1 MQDNCGTDG
10 SDALPVLGCARVHG
24 SCLLEACQLRHL
36 LHGVDERVQSF
47 HLAIIADF
55 VFSQAVQ
62 GRTDVKGK
70 MIVGQTAL

>member
-1 MQDNCGTDG
+1 MG
-10 SDALPVLGCARVHG
+10 PK

-47 HLAIIADF
+47 HLAMIAD
-55 VFSQAVQ
+55 VVASQAVQ

-70 MIVGQTAL
+70 TTVGQTWRYTHPGKRA